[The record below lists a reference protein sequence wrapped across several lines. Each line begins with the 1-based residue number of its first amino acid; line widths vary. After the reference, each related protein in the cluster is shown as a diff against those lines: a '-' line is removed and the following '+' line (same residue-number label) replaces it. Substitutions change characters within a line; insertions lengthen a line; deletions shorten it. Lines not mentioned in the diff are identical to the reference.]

1 MNSFFTVAEYE
12 KWAQNKDLKG
22 YKIKYYK
29 GLGTSTSIE
38 AKEYFRDIPK
48 HRITFRYTD
57 KYDEECIELAFSKT
71 QADNRKD
78 WLSLYD
84 QRIYVDHNIKQLKY
98 SDFVN
103 RELIHFSNADNLRS
117 IPSLMDGLKPGQ
129 RKILYAC
136 FKRNLRNEIKV
147 A

>member
-1 MNSFFTVAEYE
+1 MINFIHKFWPSLIKKNNGFLKEFVTPIIKASRGNDVNSFFTVAEYE
-12 KWAQNKDLKG
+12 KWAENKNLNG

-48 HRITFRYTD
+48 HRITFKYSD

-84 QRIYVDHNIKQLKY
+84 
-98 SDFVN
+98 
-103 RELIHFSNADNLRS
+103 
-117 IPSLMDGLKPGQ
+117 
-129 RKILYAC
+129 
-136 FKRNLRNEIKV
+136 
-147 A
+147 